1 MNVIISLASA
11 GIHGFESPAAGY
23 QEKALSL
30 NNLIVSHPSATVFAE
45 VTDDAMTGLGL
56 FTGDLLV
63 VDKSLTATR
72 GDVVL
77 ALVHGETVCRQ
88 LDDDHDHHQLHANTN
103 AHYSEISVTD
113 GIEIQGVAI
122 CAVRFHRR
130 KRDPLV
136 LKSLDDLLVES
147 TFVGRARGESM
158 TGVGIHSGDILIV
171 SRQLTPSSGDVIIAM
186 YNEEFVCKV
195 LDLSNSRLLS
205 ANDDFEPV
213 SIRLDDRFWCEGVVP
228 ASIRLLKQPSL
239 LV

>member
-1 MNVIISLASA
+1 MNVIVGMVSA

-30 NNLIVSHPSATVFAE
+30 NNLIISHPSATVFAE
-45 VTDDAMTGLGL
+45 VTDDTMTGLGL
-56 FTGDLLV
+56 FAGDLLV

-77 ALVHGETVCRQ
+77 ALVDGESVCRQ
-88 LDDDHDHHQLHANTN
+88 LDPDHHQLHAN

-122 CAVRFHRR
+122 CAVRWHRR
-130 KRDPLV
+130 KRDSQV
-136 LKSLDDLLVES
+136 LKSLDDLLIES
-147 TFVGRARGESM
+147 SFVGRARGESM
-158 TGVGIHSGDILIV
+158 MGVGIHSGDILIV
-171 SRQLTPSSGDVIIAM
+171 SRQLTAGSGDVIIAM
-186 YNEEFVCKV
+186 FENEFVCKV
-195 LDLSNSRLLS
+195 LDLTNSRLLS

-213 SIRLDDRFWCEGVVP
+213 SIKPDDRFWCEGVVP

>member
-1 MNVIISLASA
+1 MNVIIGLASA

-63 VDKSLTATR
+63 VDKSLTAKR

-77 ALVHGETVCRQ
+77 ALVDGETVCRQ
-88 LDDDHDHHQLHANTN
+88 LDHQLHANTN

-122 CAVRFHRR
+122 CQ
-130 KRDPLV
+130 
-136 LKSLDDLLVES
+136 
-147 TFVGRARGESM
+147 GRI
-158 TGVGIHSGDILIV
+158 IH
-171 SRQLTPSSGDVIIAM
+171 
-186 YNEEFVCKV
+186 C
-195 LDLSNSRLLS
+195 
-205 ANDDFEPV
+205 
-213 SIRLDDRFWCEGVVP
+213 
-228 ASIRLLKQPSL
+228 
-239 LV
+239 

>member
-1 MNVIISLASA
+1 MTYPMNVIIGLASA

-77 ALVHGETVCRQ
+77 ALVDGETVCRQ
-88 LDDDHDHHQLHANTN
+88 LDHHQLHANTN

-122 CAVRFHRR
+122 CSVRFHRR

-136 LKSLDDLLVES
+136 LKSLDDLLIES

-171 SRQLTPSSGDVIIAM
+171 SRQLTAGSGDVIIAI
-186 YNEEFVCKV
+186 YENEFVCKV
-195 LDLSNSRLLS
+195 LDLTNSRLLS

-213 SIRLDDRFWCEGVVP
+213 LIKPDDRFWCEGVVP

-239 LV
+239 LL